1 MAVIQ
6 ILSSGRS
13 PSAEAKGT
21 LLRDLSRAL
30 ATHFGK
36 SEAWV
41 MTCLVP
47 DVAMTFAGENSPA
60 CFAAVK
66 KSGEMSS
73 GSTATLSS
81 DLCRRLSVRLGVP
94 AERGFVEVT
103 PAKGWLS
110 GWSGQT
116 VGLPA

>member
-1 MAVIQ
+1 MPLIQ
-6 ILSSGRS
+6 IFTSAPS
-13 PSAEAKGT
+13 PSPEAKGT

-41 MTCLVP
+41 MTCLIP

-66 KSGEMSS
+66 NVGEMSS
-73 GSTATLSS
+73 ESTATLSS
-81 DLCRRLSVRLGVP
+81 DLCRRLSVGLGVP
-94 AERGFVEVT
+94 AERVYVEFT
-103 PAKGWLS
+103 PAKGWLW
-110 GWSGQT
+110 GWNGET
-116 VGLPA
+116 FG